1 MRLASESMLSYQGLH
16 GMDGLMHGRV
26 YGEAGHI
33 PVVIAGQPDDNPGTL
48 LAIGI
53 EMAAASI
60 QENLFADGREVRL
73 VSEPRDTLGNSWFR
87 QIEFQHRHISE
98 DARDPSHYT
107 AAIMFVN
114 DAGDSWRLPPVRK
127 ARRLPRP
134 GLEPP

>member
-1 MRLASESMLSYQGLH
+1 MSLASESMLSYQGLH

-73 VSEPRDTLGNSWFR
+73 VSRAQGHSR
-87 QIEFQHRHISE
+87 QLVVSPDRVPASPYQRGCS
-98 DARDPSHYT
+98 
-107 AAIMFVN
+107 
-114 DAGDSWRLPPVRK
+114 
-127 ARRLPRP
+127 
-134 GLEPP
+134 